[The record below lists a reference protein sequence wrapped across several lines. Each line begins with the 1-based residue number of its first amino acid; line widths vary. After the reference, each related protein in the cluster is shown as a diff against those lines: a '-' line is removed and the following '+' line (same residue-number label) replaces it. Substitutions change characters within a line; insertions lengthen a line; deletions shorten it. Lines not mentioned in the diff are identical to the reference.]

1 MEKSFKIP
9 WFQSPPTSCWW
20 PQQRCT
26 ACYPWEN
33 PLYISMVISHS
44 VLFIRL
50 PFRVNLWTWKNQVKW
65 SAIPGFIGESGTSWQ
80 SHSKICP
87 LIYIIIHPMSRLEHI
102 WLRYNCYSLTSLN
115 SSYHVASTKSPS
127 PTSWV
132 LSCLS
137 QHHPTS
143 WKVRNKT
150 APWPRPSRIFFCGS
164 SSQRSSDFF
173 RIVECVEHYKIME
186 FITNQP
192 VIELYLV
199 IYQNI
204 PIIYISHV
212 VG

>member
-150 APWPRPSRIFFCGS
+150 APWPRPSRICLWIIFPKIIRFFQDCRMCGTL
-164 SSQRSSDFF
+164 QN
-173 RIVECVEHYKIME
+173 HG
-186 FITNQP
+186 
-192 VIELYLV
+192 
-199 IYQNI
+199 IYHKSTCNRTVFGNI
-204 PIIYISHV
+204 YPWKISHV